1 LTPASGASTTPAAG
15 LPRRG
20 PRSALGSVKQSTLLV
35 SLEFSDAVLSEI
47 RQSPNPTQNVYAPAY
62 IRPTYDGG
70 GATGNDT
77 NNIAFSL
84 NIPLTAAAINS
95 QLNLGRNS
103 GSNESDNFWVVYV
116 QIGYQGD
123 LTQDID
129 PATEPATAGA
139 TTQFGSVDDVTSSA
153 GVVTGGQGSLVF
165 IESSRDGDLT
175 IMIGD
180 DFKVRTGPHE
190 VGHQFGLRGDA
201 PGFGI
206 MSQSGSG
213 GEPLRFVDRHLN
225 VLRWRIKSPG
235 QP

>member
-1 LTPASGASTTPAAG
+1 
-15 LPRRG
+15 
-20 PRSALGSVKQSTLLV
+20 
-35 SLEFSDAVLSEI
+35 VLSEI

-123 LTQDID
+123 LPQDIV